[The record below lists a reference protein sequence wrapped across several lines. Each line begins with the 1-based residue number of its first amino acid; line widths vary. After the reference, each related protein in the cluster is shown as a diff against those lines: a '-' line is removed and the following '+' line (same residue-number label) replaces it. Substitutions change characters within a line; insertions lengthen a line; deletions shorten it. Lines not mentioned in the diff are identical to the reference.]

1 MPEKAVVHNKQVTKD
16 LNALEQ
22 AFWENVE
29 RQDDC
34 EYGSIGLDCKRP
46 FGNSYVQ
53 GDILEIIGKKP
64 KNEDEGFTDEDCQY
78 ADYLYTNLADF
89 MRAKYLK
96 KKRKK

>member
-1 MPEKAVVHNKQVTKD
+1 MPEKAVVHNKEVTKH

-64 KNEDEGFTDEDCQY
+64 KNEDDGFTDEDHQY
-78 ADYLYTNLADF
+78 ADYLYNHLADF

-96 KKRKK
+96 KKRNK

>member
-1 MPEKAVVHNKQVTKD
+1 MKDKAVVHSKQVTKD

-64 KNEDEGFTDEDCQY
+64 ENEDEGFTEEDQQY

-96 KKRKK
+96 KKRNK

>member
-1 MPEKAVVHNKQVTKD
+1 MRENAVVHNKQVTKD

-53 GDILEIIGKKP
+53 GDILEIIGSKP
-64 KNEDEGFTDEDCQY
+64 KNEDEGFTDEDIQY
-78 ADYLYTNLADF
+78 ADYLYTNLADH

-96 KKRKK
+96 KKRK

>member
-1 MPEKAVVHNKQVTKD
+1 MSEKAVVHSKDVTKD

-22 AFWENVE
+22 AFWENVQ

-46 FGNSYVQ
+46 FGNSYVE
-53 GDILEIIGKKP
+53 GDILEIIGAKQE
-64 KNEDEGFTDEDCQY
+64 NVGWTDEQQQY

-96 KKRKK
+96 KKRK

>member
-1 MPEKAVVHNKQVTKD
+1 MPEKAVVHNKEVTKH

-46 FGNSYVQ
+46 F
-53 GDILEIIGKKP
+53 
-64 KNEDEGFTDEDCQY
+64 
-78 ADYLYTNLADF
+78 
-89 MRAKYLK
+89 
-96 KKRKK
+96 RKFLRPRRHSRNHREETKERRRWFH